1 MGQEANYR
9 GNSENLPKISL
20 WNLFGNGGNEMK
32 KLELELDDKI
42 YEMLEKDRENFKE
55 ESSIELTME
64 QEAIAVIYAYLK
76 NREKMNYKW

>member
-1 MGQEANYR
+1 
-9 GNSENLPKISL
+9 
-20 WNLFGNGGNEMK
+20 MK
-32 KLELELDDKI
+32 KLELELADNI

-55 ESSIELTME
+55 ETSIELTME